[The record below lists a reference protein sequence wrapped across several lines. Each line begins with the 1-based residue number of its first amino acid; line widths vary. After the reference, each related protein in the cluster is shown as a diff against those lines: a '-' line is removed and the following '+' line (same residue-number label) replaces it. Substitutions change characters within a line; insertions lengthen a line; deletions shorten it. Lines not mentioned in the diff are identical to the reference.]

1 MKKYLILLFSIITSA
16 IAFGFIRQDDPIKKI
31 LLQIEK
37 YRSQYPQEKVHLHTD
52 KPYYAIGD
60 NIWFKAYVVNAEKNE
75 LSNLSKILYVEL
87 INEKDSIKQSL
98 ALPMEMGLTWGD
110 FALSDSLKEGNY
122 RIRAYTNWM
131 RNFDDDY
138 FFDKTISIGNSISNT
153 VLTQV
158 DYSYSKDPK
167 GQKVTANLNFSDM
180 SGVPLSNKEV
190 TYDVLLD
197 FRSILKGKG
206 LTDAN
211 GTLQVNFVNNQPYIL
226 KSGRILTNIRLN
238 EKTIASKSFLVK
250 TTSNE
255 TDVQFFPEGGD
266 LIEGITSKIGF
277 KALRSDG
284 LGLPI
289 SGYIADQN
297 QNRIID
303 FKSEF
308 AGMGS
313 FKLKP
318 LPNNIYTAHITFE
331 DGSEKAIPLPKVR
344 TKGYVLSADNS
355 DPTDL
360 KIKIYCNELQQ
371 PDSELKLVA
380 QSNGQVLFVSKN
392 KMTSL
397 VFSAAIP
404 KSRFPTG
411 ILQLTLFS
419 PENEPVAERLVFIN
433 HSDYLNINLSSE
445 KPEYQQREKVKLS
458 LDVKDLKGNP
468 TMGSFSVSVIDESK
482 VPFDEENE
490 TTIISNLL
498 LSSDLKGFIEKPNY
512 YFTDVN
518 ADKIRQLDNLLLT
531 QGWRRFEWRNIL
543 SDNFPSLAYEAEKS
557 MQVSGEVRS
566 MSGKPIIGGR
576 VTLFSSSGTQFLIDT
591 LTDRNGR
598 FRFDNL
604 YFNDSTKFIVQAR
617 NEKDKKNVEILLDRI
632 PPQLVTKNKNEPMV
646 EVNVNKSISGYL
658 KNSREQYDDL
668 RKNGLI
674 SRNIMLDEIKVVE
687 KKVEVK
693 NSSNLNGAGRADAI
707 IKADQLQNCFSIT
720 QCIQGR
726 FAGIM
731 VINDIVYATRNMASS
746 FSGPIPMQV
755 VIDGS
760 FVEPEFLSS
769 INPNDVETIEILKS
783 ISNTAIYG
791 MRGGGGVL
799 IVNTKRGEFNRDYR
813 NYAPGIMGYNPK
825 GFYKGREFYSPNYD
839 DPSVNTKVA
848 DLRSTIFWK
857 ANVVTD
863 TTGKA
868 SVEFFN
874 ADGKG
879 KYKAIVEGINIDG
892 TIGRHIFRYIVK

>member
-512 YFTDVN
+512 YLTDVN